1 MSSRSSTSSNSSPKS
16 SHTIEAMNPSPQ
28 VVNHPSGNPRLV
40 VANSSSA
47 PSDSKVVEALATMKS
62 CFDID
67 STLTA
72 HRLVE
77 VREHFHIPR
86 EYELHAPLPGQRPFD
101 AFPNGFGLSTD
112 ALEAGLQ
119 FLLHPVI
126 EACID
131 GWQISPSQM
140 VPNSWRYLV
149 AFLLECY
156 GSSAR
161 GQHPPSPN
169 CERPT
174 SGVGKRQ
181 RVGGEEPPKK
191 KSKVVMSKQSVST
204 VGGFMKAR
212 PDKGKGSTKAKEV
225 PNRGN
230 SLRELCEVDN

>member
-28 VVNHPSGNPRLV
+28 VVNHPSENPRIV
-40 VANSSSA
+40 VADSSSGRVA
-47 PSDSKVVEALATMKS
+47 PSDSKIVEALATMKS
-62 CFDID
+62 CFDSD

-101 AFPNGFGLSTD
+101 AFSNGFS
-112 ALEAGLQ
+112 LQ
-119 FLLHPVI
+119 RCCKP
-126 EACID
+126 C
-131 GWQISPSQM
+131 S
-140 VPNSWRYLV
+140 
-149 AFLLECY
+149 
-156 GSSAR
+156 SSAR

-191 KSKVVMSKQSVST
+191 KRKVVMSKQSVST
-204 VGGFMKAR
+204 VGGSMKAR
-212 PDKGKGSTKAKEV
+212 PDKGKGSTKAEEV
-225 PNRGN
+225 PDRGY